1 MGAEIQIVILLVPGV
16 ETHADG
22 RRSIIVDWSSRSDR
36 VVVTVGGAIE
46 REVVN
51 DIGPVTGEV
60 AEDRVGT
67 ALNGVAVQKDDVNST
82 AGLESKAVRPR
93 AVKPRS

>member
-1 MGAEIQIVILLVPGV
+1 M
-16 ETHADG
+16 
-22 RRSIIVDWSSRSDR
+22 
-36 VVVTVGGAIE
+36 TVGGAIE

>member
-1 MGAEIQIVILLVPGV
+1 MIV
-16 ETHADG
+16 E
-22 RRSIIVDWSSRSDR
+22 
-36 VVVTVGGAIE
+36 GAIE
-46 REVVN
+46 KGVVN
-51 DIGPVTGEV
+51 DI
-60 AEDRVGT
+60 DRVTEEVVGDRGT